1 MLKELK
7 LTQKIFFFVILMI
20 FLILNSWAFTFT
32 TVLDFRD
39 SFSNIRQ
46 YSLPSVVVT
55 SKLKDHLHIALLSVY
70 NYVATGDSASKTTYK
85 NEFTAAIQTEYE
97 LFQLSQSAT
106 DFAFTQQF
114 NEKLLAV
121 YTAADELVNLY
132 EANPDDVAVAQKLAE
147 LNTLRDNFN
156 TFLQT
161 EITNQISSQVDAA
174 NSNITNTVQ
183 SIQYYLM
190 GVALLIV
197 LIIIF
202 SIRFISSNITK
213 PVRRLTEAAQAF
225 GHGKFYKIDIRRH
238 DELGLFAQTFNRM
251 GTDIQASQAALQ
263 EELAKTKELDR
274 QKSDFLSIAAHQL
287 RTPMAGIRWAAQMI
301 YDGDMGQLND
311 EQKHHLGNALENM
324 TRMVNL
330 INDLLD
336 VTKIEEQKFNYKF
349 EKHNLVSIVR
359 EQIKELS
366 DIAKENNVAV
376 SITTEPTA
384 DITLQVDK
392 EKIALAINNLLDN
405 AIKYSHKDGVVEVHL
420 AATPTGIAGY
430 VRDHGLGIPKK
441 SQAEVF
447 TKFFRG
453 SNILKVVTEG
463 SGLGLFLVRDIIM
476 KHDGSIRF
484 ESKENV
490 GTTFYFTLPY
500 TQPQSNSTSLAPQPT
515 TPSSEPKAT

>member
-1 MLKELK
+1 
-7 LTQKIFFFVILMI
+7 MI

-39 SFSNIRQ
+39 SFAEIKE
-46 YSLPSVVVT
+46 YSLPSVVTT
-55 SKLKDHLHIALLSVY
+55 SELKDHLHIALLSVY
-70 NYVATGDSASKTTYK
+70 NYVATGDVDSKTTYE

-121 YTAADELVNLY
+121 YTAADELVSLY
-132 EANPDDVAVAQKLAE
+132 EADSDDPAVAQKLTE

-156 TFLQT
+156 AFLQT
-161 EITNQISSQVDAA
+161 EITSQISSQIEEA
-174 NSNITNTVQ
+174 NTNITDTVQ
-183 SIQYYLM
+183 SIQYYLI

-213 PVRRLTEAAQAF
+213 PVSRLTKAAEAF
-225 GHGKFYKIDIRRH
+225 GKGKFYKVDIERR

-251 GTDIQASQAALQ
+251 GTDIQASQAALE

-274 QKSDFLSIAAHQL
+274 QKSEFLSIAAHQL
-287 RTPMAGIRWAAQMI
+287 RTPMAGIRWASQMI
-301 YDGDMGQLND
+301 YDGDMGKLNE
-311 EQKHHLGNALENM
+311 EQKHHLGNALDNM

-349 EKHNLVSIVR
+349 EKHNLVSLVR
-359 EQIKELS
+359 EQMNQLS
-366 DIAKENNVAV
+366 GLAKENNITVELTAV
-376 SITTEPTA
+376 PTD
-384 DITLQVDK
+384 DITAQVDK
-392 EKIALAINNLLDN
+392 EKISLAINNLIDN
-405 AIKYSHKDGVVEVHL
+405 AIKYSHKDGTVEIHL
-420 AATPTGIAGY
+420 EGMASGIAGY

-484 ESKENV
+484 ESEENV

-500 TQPQSNSTSLAPQPT
+500 EQMPQAAASLAPQLSV
-515 TPSSEPKAT
+515 TPPAPKTI